1 MLGLTDGSSTFIH
14 YIVSLLLYS
23 KLETI
28 LAYYFNNIP
37 DAPDAPDAQ
46 LLLEEIRFS
55 LGYGYLIWE

>member
-1 MLGLTDGSSTFIH
+1 MTDGSSTFIH

-37 DAPDAPDAQ
+37 DTPDAPDAEGMTQ
-46 LLLEEIRFS
+46 VVGDIVRDI
-55 LGYGYLIWE
+55 GG

>member
-1 MLGLTDGSSTFIH
+1 MVLSTFIH

-37 DAPDAPDAQ
+37 DAPNAPDAEGMTQ
-46 LLLEEIRFS
+46 VVGDIVRDI
-55 LGYGYLIWE
+55 GG